1 MTDIS
6 QIMSK
11 SSFTVKELKDEC
23 KKRGIKGYSKLKKKQ
38 LIDKI
43 MDSVQLD
50 TDDIGLK
57 KETNIISDDTQEKKS
72 TLHYDIDFKYQGSS
86 IKEIKIISKS
96 KYHKNS
102 NQEKI
107 EKALDDEINSN
118 DKYQIGDIITNV
130 EWIRTSNNDEPSTD
144 TCYSI
149 ICKDGPRKKT
159 IPLCENIIK
168 DKFINEHSYLKN
180 INFDEVMININ
191 EKDCLEPY
199 ESPLIVLS
207 DIYSKLND
215 KSEIIKKTQQII
227 DEGRPDVVLSTLEV
241 LEVDF

>member
-1 MTDIS
+1 MTDIY

-43 MDSVQLD
+43 IASVQVD
-50 TDDIGLK
+50 TDNTEPK
-57 KETNIISDDTQEKKS
+57 KDTNIISDDTQEKKS
-72 TLHYDIDFKYQGSS
+72 NLHFNIDFKYSGLS
-86 IKEIKIISKS
+86 IKEIKVNSR
-96 KYHKNS
+96 YDKNS
-102 NQEKI
+102 NYDKI
-107 EKALDDEINSN
+107 ENALNEEINSN

-159 IPLCENIIK
+159 IPLRENIIK

-215 KSEIIKKTQQII
+215 KPEIIKKTQQII

-241 LEVDF
+241 LQVDF